1 MSKGRGAVAKQQK
14 YFRQVEKLLY
24 DYKYLDQAIAN
35 LTAELEAIM
44 PQTSTSVVKLGQG
57 SAKTPFDTSQTER
70 WGIKRAES
78 RLRIKLQEKR
88 RHKKAIK
95 GAREQLTDDENMF
108 VWLRYD
114 KEKPHEEIWEA
125 MHMSRAQYFRFRKD
139 VIGKIARYM
148 GLL

>member
-1 MSKGRGAVAKQQK
+1 MAKQQR
-14 YFRQVEKLLY
+14 YFRQVEKMLY

-44 PQTSTSVVKLGQG
+44 PQVSSSIVRLGQG
-57 SAKTPFDTSQTER
+57 NVAKSPSDTSQTEH

-78 RLRIKLQEKR
+78 RLRAKLLEKR

-95 GAREQLTDDENMF
+95 GAREQLTDEENTF

-114 KEKPHEEIWEA
+114 KEKQHKEIWEA
-125 MHMSRAQYFRFRKD
+125 MHMEGSSYYRFRRRVVERVAK
-139 VIGKIARYM
+139 YM